1 MTRVLIEHEE
11 ERGGDLEDEFIAL
24 WRSVWRRGGGRGE
37 RNQTGWTKSA
47 HTDALCLMSR

>member
-24 WRSVWRRGGGRGE
+24 WRSVWRSGEEVGGREIRQVGP
-37 RNQTGWTKSA
+37 
-47 HTDALCLMSR
+47 